1 LRDLVPATP
10 SLTDVR
16 RLEVPLSPAGEAAMA
31 DLIAAAHQVS
41 QATTSRLSPR
51 EEQQLLAL
59 LGKLIDQTAP

>member
-1 LRDLVPATP
+1 
-10 SLTDVR
+10 
-16 RLEVPLSPAGEAAMA
+16 MA